1 MKSPIDPTTRSG
13 PRRQGY
19 WDWRAAGNFIGGGS
33 GGGLLFLGALAAA
46 FGADFRPLALLGL
59 CLIGGGLFCVWL
71 EIGKP
76 WRALNVFRH
85 FATSWMT
92 REASV
97 APLVMVAGAVCL
109 FAPHPLATAAA
120 GLLGLAFVYSQ
131 GRILAA
137 DKGIPA
143 WRHPLCMPLLVATGL
158 AEGMGLLALAAASPF
173 VAFEAG
179 AWPVPVLAAT
189 LATLAILRA
198 AVWRR
203 YRAGLVAAGAPAGTR
218 RELAAIERRF
228 LALGFWIPLASAP
241 AALLLP
247 AGTLW
252 AAAGGACATAAGWL
266 LKYTLV
272 RRAAFTQG
280 FSLPHLPV
288 RGQPRT
294 AH

>member
-13 PRRQGY
+13 PRRQTY

-46 FGADFRPLALLGL
+46 AGADFRPLALLGL

-85 FATSWMT
+85 LATSWMT

-97 APLVMVAGAVCL
+97 APLVMLAGTVCL
-109 FAPHPLATAAA
+109 FAPHPLAIAAA
-120 GLLGLAFVYSQ
+120 GMLGLAFVYSQ

-143 WRHPLCMPLLVATGL
+143 WRHPLCLPLVVATGL
-158 AEGMGLLALAAASPF
+158 VEGMGLLALAAASPF
-173 VAFEAG
+173 VGVDGGVWPALALAG
-179 AWPVPVLAAT
+179 LA
-189 LATLAILRA
+189 LVRA
-198 AVWRR
+198 ALWRR
-203 YRAGLVAAGAPAGTR
+203 YRKGLEAARAPAGTR
-218 RELAAIERRF
+218 KELAAVDRRF
-228 LALGFWIPLASAP
+228 LILGLWVPLATAVA
-241 AALLLP
+241 AALVP
-247 AGTLW
+247 GTTLW

-288 RGQPRT
+288 RGRPRT

>member
-13 PRRQGY
+13 PRRQAY

-33 GGGLLFLGALAAA
+33 GGGLLFFGALAAA
-46 FGADFRPLALLGL
+46 GGADFRPLALLGL

-85 FATSWMT
+85 FARSWMT

-97 APLVMVAGAVCL
+97 APLVMIAGATAIV
-109 FAPHPLATAAA
+109 APHPLATAVA

-143 WRHPLCMPLLVATGL
+143 WRHPLCLPLVLATGL
-158 AEGMGLLALAAASPF
+158 AEGMGLLALAAAPQA
-173 VAFEAG
+173 AFPLGG
-179 AWPVPVLAAT
+179 AWLALPL
-189 LATLAILRA
+189 LAFAAVRA

-203 YRAGLVAAGAPAGTR
+203 YREGLQATGAPAGTR
-218 RELAAIERRF
+218 RELAAIDRRF
-228 LALGFWIPLASAP
+228 LVLGLWIPLALSACALALP
-241 AALLLP
+241 GAAFW
-247 AGTLW
+247 T
-252 AAAGGACATAAGWL
+252 AAAGACVAAAGWL

-280 FSLPHLPV
+280 FALPHLPV
-288 RGQPRT
+288 RGQPRP